1 MLFRQVERV
10 WIAQAPAK
18 VNLGLQVL
26 SRRPDGYHEL
36 DTLMARISL
45 CDTLVVQTDNS
56 PHLCLSVKRSYPHA
70 LRTEHIPA
78 TSENLVL
85 RAAELL
91 RRRAGQLFGARLT
104 LIKRIPTAAGLG
116 GGSSD
121 AATTLATL
129 NRAWSLNYPRDELL
143 GLAAELGSDVP
154 FFLAN
159 AVFARC
165 TGRGERVQALST
177 RLRLWLVVA
186 KLPGGLST
194 AAVYRGCQPTGAQAS
209 LEPLVVALQGG
220 DVPAVARLLR
230 NDLQS
235 SAEKLSDDVLSLKA
249 EFSRLPLWGHQL
261 TGSGSA
267 YFGICRS
274 QRQAWECSAKLRS
287 RGLSAV
293 WSVCTCA

>member
-1 MLFRQVERV
+1 MLFRNVERV

-18 VNLGLQVL
+18 VNLGLRVL

-36 DTLMARISL
+36 DTVIARISL
-45 CDTLVVQTDNS
+45 CDTLIVEVDSS
-56 PHLCLSVKRSYPHA
+56 PQLFLHVRRSYPHA
-70 LRTEHIPA
+70 LRSEQIPE

-91 RRRAGQLFGARLT
+91 RRRSGQLFGARMT
-104 LIKRIPTAAGLG
+104 LIKRIPSAAGLG

-129 NRAWSLNYPRDELL
+129 NRAWGLNYPRDELL
-143 GLAAELGSDVP
+143 RLAAELGSDVP

-159 AVFARC
+159 TVFARC
-165 TGRGERVQALST
+165 TGRGELVQPLST
-177 RLRLWLVVA
+177 RIRLWLVVA
-186 KLPGGLST
+186 KLSGGLST
-194 AAVYRGCQPTGAQAS
+194 AAVYRGCQPTGGRAS
-209 LEPLVVALQGG
+209 LEPMLLALQRG

-230 NDLQS
+230 NDLQN
-235 SAEKLSDDVLSLKA
+235 SAEKLSDDILSLKA
-249 EFSRLPLWGHQL
+249 EFSQLSVWGHQL

-274 QRQAWECSAKLRS
+274 QRQAWECSVKLKS

-293 WSVCTCA
+293 WSVSTCA

>member
-1 MLFRQVERV
+1 MLFRKVERV

-18 VNLGLQVL
+18 VNLGLRVL
-26 SRRPDGYHEL
+26 SRRTDGYHEL
-36 DTLMARISL
+36 DTVMARISL
-45 CDTLVVQTDNS
+45 CDTLLVEADNR
-56 PHLCLSVKRSYPHA
+56 PQLCLHVRRSYPYA
-70 LRTEHIPA
+70 LRTEQIPE

-91 RRRAGQLFGARLT
+91 RRRSGQHFGARMT
-104 LIKRIPTAAGLG
+104 LIKRIPTSAGLG

-121 AATTLATL
+121 AAAALATL
-129 NRAWSLNYPRDELL
+129 NRAWSLNYPLNELL
-143 GLAAELGSDVP
+143 RLAAELGSDVP

-159 AVFARC
+159 TVFARC
-165 TGRGERVQALST
+165 TGRGERVQPLST

-194 AAVYRGCQPTGAQAS
+194 AAVYRGCQPTGTQAS
-209 LEPLVVALQGG
+209 LEPMVVALQGG

-230 NDLQS
+230 NDLES
-235 SAEKLSDDVLSLKA
+235 SAEKLSQDIVCLKA

-274 QRQAWECSAKLRS
+274 ARQAWECSARLKS

-293 WSVCTCA
+293 WSVSTSA